1 MKYSCLIVDDEQLAR
16 LLMQDYVSK
25 VPHLELRGLCK
36 NPLEA
41 MAVLQSET
49 IDIMFL
55 DIQMPELTGVEFLR
69 TLKTKPAIIFTT
81 AYSEYA
87 LEGYQL
93 DVTDYL
99 VKPFPF
105 ERFAKAVNKAIEV
118 IDLKNAAKTHDLNKG
133 KASETILLHADHK
146 IYKIRLDDIN
156 YIEGLK
162 EYVSYFTRD
171 KRIIVLQSL
180 KTIEETLP
188 SDRFIRVHRSYIVP
202 IDKIKTLDGN
212 QVQIGD
218 KFIPIGRSYKDEV
231 MRRVFSSFHD
241 H

>member
-1 MKYSCLIVDDEQLAR
+1 MTYTCLIVDDEQLAR
-16 LLMQDYVSK
+16 RLLEEFVSK
-25 VPHLELRGLCK
+25 VPMLELKGMCK

-41 MAVLQSET
+41 MDVLSKEH

-55 DIQMPELTGVEFLR
+55 DIQMPEITGVEFIKSLQQ
-69 TLKTKPAIIFTT
+69 KPATIFTT

-93 DVTDYL
+93 DVIDYL
-99 VKPFPF
+99 VKPFPLD
-105 ERFAKAVNKAIEV
+105 RFIKAVNKAIEY
-118 IDLKNAAKTHDLNKG
+118 IDLKRNAKNHDQPNGTDFNYLF
-133 KASETILLHADHK
+133 LHADHK
-146 IYKIRLDDIN
+146 IYKVAMDEIR

-162 EYVSYFTRD
+162 EYVSYYTKE

-180 KTIEETLP
+180 KSIEASLP
-188 SDRFIRVHRSYIVP
+188 SDKFIRVHRSYIVP

-218 KFIPIGRSYKDEV
+218 KLIPIGRSYKEDV
-231 MRRVFSSFHD
+231 MKRVFGE
-241 H
+241 

>member
-1 MKYSCLIVDDEQLAR
+1 MSYKCLIVDDEQLAR
-16 LLMQDYVSK
+16 LLLEEFVKK
-25 VPHLELRGLCK
+25 VPMLELAGMCK

-41 MAVLQSET
+41 MDILQKEH

-55 DIQMPELTGVEFLR
+55 DIQMPEITGVEFMKL
-69 TLKTKPAIIFTT
+69 LQHKPATIFTT

-93 DVTDYL
+93 DVIDYL
-99 VKPFPF
+99 VKPFPLD
-105 ERFAKAVNKAIEV
+105 RFIKAVNKAIDFV
-118 IDLKNAAKTHDLNKG
+118 DLKRSANAKG
-133 KASETILLHADHK
+133 LEKGTDANHLLLHADHK
-146 IYKIRLDDIN
+146 IYKVALDDIQ

-162 EYVSYFTRD
+162 EYVSYYTPG

-180 KTIEETLP
+180 KSIEESLP
-188 SDRFIRVHRSYIVP
+188 SDKFIRVHRSYIVP

-218 KFIPIGRSYKDEV
+218 KLIPIGRSYKEDV
-231 MRRVFSSFHD
+231 MKRVFRE
-241 H
+241 